1 MGVVLGVLL
10 FFVSRKRILF
20 RLCAGRRIREEEEEE
35 EEEGKEEE
43 EEGEEK

>member
-35 EEEGKEEE
+35 EEGKEEE

>member
-35 EEEGKEEE
+35 GK

>member
-35 EEEGKEEE
+35 EEGK